1 MQSYEE
7 NGVPM
12 ERWKVGASTYET
24 CLTRGARLLRWKLDV
39 PSGHRDILF
48 WPEGAPLDLDK
59 IGPVRGGN
67 PILFPFMGRNYA
79 DGEKF
84 AWKAADGVKRPMP
97 QHGFARDSAFEIVES
112 GPKHAV
118 VRLVP
123 DERGRQCYP
132 FAYDFRVRFDFL
144 ELFLRITFEF
154 ENRDAQPLPWCAGHH
169 FYFTLPWHPGLA
181 RRDYVVKIPSKKQWR
196 HAADGKLVPFAELKG
211 QAAIGFDNPH
221 LSDCIFTNLTSATLA
236 FGPKS
241 GEEDI
246 TVKVGEEAI
255 PGAWASVVTWTP
267 DPEAPYYCVEPW
279 MGPPNSPEHK
289 NGLRFAEPGQVDT
302 FVTEVSLM

>member
-1 MQSYEE
+1 MIQ
-7 NGVPM
+7 
-12 ERWKVGASTYET
+12 
-24 CLTRGARLLRWKLDV
+24 
-39 PSGHRDILF
+39 
-48 WPEGAPLDLDK
+48 
-59 IGPVRGGN
+59 
-67 PILFPFMGRNYA
+67 
-79 DGEKF
+79 
-84 AWKAADGVKRPMP
+84 
-97 QHGFARDSAFEIVES
+97 
-112 GPKHAV
+112 
-118 VRLVP
+118 
-123 DERGRQCYP
+123 DERGRNCYP
-132 FAYDFRVRFDFL
+132 FAYDFRIRFDFL

-169 FYFTLPWHPGLA
+169 FYFTLPWHAGLS

-211 QAAIGFDNPH
+211 LEAIGFDHPH
-221 LSDCIFTNLTSATLA
+221 LSDCIFTNLKSATLS

-246 TVKVGEEAI
+246 SIKVGEEAI